1 MSMNKTCP
9 ISNFTSE
16 DCSDDMRFLLSQP
29 RRLNES
35 IPFDASFSS
44 ARDLVNVAP
53 LQLGEELVDL
63 HFDAVADL
71 NCEAGTIFSASA
83 SKRGWP
89 CRGASAGSIRI
100 AAMLLPSRSR

>member
-1 MSMNKTCP
+1 GDRK
-9 ISNFTSE
+9 
-16 DCSDDMRFLLSQP
+16 SDDDECDDQP
-29 RRLNES
+29 HHPVRNFQERKNLRRNLNEQPS
-35 IPFDASFSS
+35 NNGI
-44 ARDLVNVAP
+44 RDRNFVNVAP
-53 LQLGEELVDL
+53 LQLGEEIVLI